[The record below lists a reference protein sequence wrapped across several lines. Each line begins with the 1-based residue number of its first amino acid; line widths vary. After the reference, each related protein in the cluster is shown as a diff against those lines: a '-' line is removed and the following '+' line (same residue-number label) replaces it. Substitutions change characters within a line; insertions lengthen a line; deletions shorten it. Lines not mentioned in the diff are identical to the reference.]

1 MPRRPSNSPMP
12 RSISSQEACC
22 VALFFLLQ
30 SYHSGEACLSDSRCN
45 CGDGTGSEVSGA
57 LLLEDKN
64 LDLIISF
71 WYHLT
76 QVRGYPTL
84 KLFSNGVEVEDY
96 KGGRTKK
103 DIVAYITEKSKATRN
118 ELWYSK
124 LNWKKIPECLSY
136 ALLLSGFFD
145 PWSLTEWRLSI
156 GKRYHSQHVFIEW
169 MWMPF
174 SSWRVIFYVHL
185 LMCFRNLHN
194 H

>member
-1 MPRRPSNSPMP
+1 MP

-22 VALFFLLQ
+22 VAFFLLQ
-30 SYHSGEACLSDSRCN
+30 NYYSGEACPSDSRCN

-64 LDLIISF
+64 LDLIRSF

-118 ELWYSK
+118 ELWS
-124 LNWKKIPECLSY
+124 WIEKIPECLFY
-136 ALLLSGFFD
+136 ALLLPGFST
-145 PWSLTEWRLSI
+145 P
-156 GKRYHSQHVFIEW
+156 G
-169 MWMPF
+169 
-174 SSWRVIFYVHL
+174 SWQQREI
-185 LMCFRNLHN
+185 NLKLK
-194 H
+194 

>member
-1 MPRRPSNSPMP
+1 MP
-12 RSISSQEACC
+12 RSVSSQACC

-30 SYHSGEACLSDSRCN
+30 SYYLGEACPSDSRCN

-64 LDLIISF
+64 LDLIRSF

-124 LNWKKIPECLSY
+124 LNWKKSHSAYLMLSCCQDFWPLVPDNKEESISSSNKAFCY
-136 ALLLSGFFD
+136 AFFWWETQ
-145 PWSLTEWRLSI
+145 PVTT
-156 GKRYHSQHVFIEW
+156 
-169 MWMPF
+169 
-174 SSWRVIFYVHL
+174 
-185 LMCFRNLHN
+185 
-194 H
+194 